1 MPDELQEVTVSAMP
15 PNQLQP
21 LVTPQP
27 APHHVR
33 ARYAPAPHAPARRVS
48 EPPPLSPTALEIL
61 DRYKDQPDGRLLPF
75 ICEQDYNR
83 DIDEEMA
90 KEVILKLE

>member
-1 MPDELQEVTVSAMP
+1 MRKPISRSRSAGSRSSADRILSLERYTV
-15 PNQLQP
+15 
-21 LVTPQP
+21 
-27 APHHVR
+27 
-33 ARYAPAPHAPARRVS
+33 RV
-48 EPPPLSPTALEIL
+48 PLSPTALEL
-61 DRYKDQPDGRLLPF
+61 QDRYMDQPDGRLLPF